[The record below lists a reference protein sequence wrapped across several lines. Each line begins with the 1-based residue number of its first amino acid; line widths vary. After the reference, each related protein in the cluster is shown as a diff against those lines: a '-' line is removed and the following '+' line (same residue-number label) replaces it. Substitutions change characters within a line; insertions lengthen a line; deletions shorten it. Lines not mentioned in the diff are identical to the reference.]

1 MGNTKQVSI
10 RMDNL
15 KVALDL
21 VLLDFDSLTTHEK
34 TLLASEIGS
43 IVAGALPFGST
54 TALLAGIADRSKD
67 AGSDHV
73 AEALEVAIRSIE
85 DAEDDSP

>member
-1 MGNTKQVSI
+1 MSI

-21 VLLDFDSLTTHEK
+21 VLLDFDSLSTHEK
-34 TLLASEIGS
+34 MLLVGEIGS

-54 TALLAGIADRSKD
+54 TALLAGVADRSKD

-73 AEALEVAIRSIE
+73 AEALEIAIRSVE
-85 DAEDDSP
+85 DAEQGS